1 MYGSFKNHKKSD
13 LFNKQIAAL
22 GDIVGH
28 KALSDK
34 APNTDAPNPPIKT
47 CKANARPNVSLP
59 IFRYSVIGTRYKPNE

>member
-34 APNTDAPNPPIKT
+34 APKKAKKQDSEKIFIKS
-47 CKANARPNVSLP
+47 KK
-59 IFRYSVIGTRYKPNE
+59 KPKSKK